1 MDLKR
6 QPFDLLLELPLG
18 RSKRRTCKTH
28 QLPLDSA
35 PSTPSAQALA
45 FQQGNAA
52 AALAKA
58 SAGLTAGIARRTPSN
73 TTPAPL
79 FSTIVDFPVS
89 IYDFERNLP
98 ISPKQKHPMTASS
111 QASILAA
118 KDYNDQR
125 DGA

>member
-1 MDLKR
+1 VDLKR
-6 QPFDLLLELPLG
+6 KPFDLLLELPLG

-35 PSTPSAQALA
+35 PSTPTSAQALA

-58 SAGLTAGIARRTPSN
+58 SAWLTAGIAWRTPSN

-89 IYDFERNLP
+89 IYDFERNLTEA
-98 ISPKQKHPMTASS
+98 KASYDGLRPS
-111 QASILAA
+111 ADSILAA
-118 KDYNDQR
+118 KNYNDRR